1 MAHLALVLVRTLGLR
16 RGRRRRR
23 RRKRKRRRLRV
34 EVSSWR
40 GATAVGDV
48 RERDFVK
55 NSAVILQSG
64 MWLYAVSHI
73 HTCLSLSSPDSIR
86 F

>member
-16 RGRRRRR
+16 RGRGRR
-23 RRKRKRRRLRV
+23 RRRLRV
-34 EVSSWR
+34 EVESRR
-40 GATAVGDV
+40 GVAAVGDV

-55 NSAVILQSG
+55 NFAVILQSG

-73 HTCLSLSSPDSIR
+73 HTCLPLSSPHSIR

>member
-16 RGRRRRR
+16 RGRR
-23 RRKRKRRRLRV
+23 KRRRWFRV
-34 EVSSWR
+34 EVSSRR